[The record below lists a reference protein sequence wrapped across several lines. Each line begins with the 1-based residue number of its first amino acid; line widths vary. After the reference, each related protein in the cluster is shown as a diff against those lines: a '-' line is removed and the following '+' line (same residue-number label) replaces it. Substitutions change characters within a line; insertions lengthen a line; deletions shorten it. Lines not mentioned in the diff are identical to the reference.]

1 MKDCSDCRMLLGFL
15 FAGIILFTGGAGI
28 PTLGDFISNIPELGG
43 LGLTPG
49 GVTTAF
55 ACLAMLVIN
64 MLSETI
70 CCNVLNVKGCCA
82 S

>member
-1 MKDCSDCRMLLGFL
+1 MEDCGNCRMILGFL
-15 FAGIILFTGGAGI
+15 FSGIILFTGGAGI
-28 PTLGDFISNIPELGG
+28 PALGDFISKIPELSG
-43 LGLTPG
+43 LGLTAG

-55 ACLAMLVIN
+55 ACLAMLAIN

-70 CCNVLNVKGCCA
+70 CCNVLHVKGCCA